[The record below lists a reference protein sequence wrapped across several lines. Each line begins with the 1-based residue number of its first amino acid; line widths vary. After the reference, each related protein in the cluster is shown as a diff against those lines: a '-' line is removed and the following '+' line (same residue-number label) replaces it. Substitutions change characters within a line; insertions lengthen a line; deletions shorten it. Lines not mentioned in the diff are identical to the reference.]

1 MRISE
6 GVQTGAL
13 PSSGILRVARDGE
26 EGYRM
31 TLPAYGPEPR
41 PLPDIVKAVGGT
53 PAETLWHPGRY
64 ALLVYASAADVRAL
78 APDMAALRALGNV
91 QAIATDRK
99 STRLNSSQ

>member
-1 MRISE
+1 M
-6 GVQTGAL
+6 GLPPTPWTGRGGRATRASGHVL
-13 PSSGILRVARDGE
+13 LTAAPWRDAMVFRTREAGILRVARDGE

-64 ALLVYASAADVRAL
+64 AL
-78 APDMAALRALGNV
+78 
-91 QAIATDRK
+91 DRK
-99 STRLNSSQ
+99 STRLNSSH